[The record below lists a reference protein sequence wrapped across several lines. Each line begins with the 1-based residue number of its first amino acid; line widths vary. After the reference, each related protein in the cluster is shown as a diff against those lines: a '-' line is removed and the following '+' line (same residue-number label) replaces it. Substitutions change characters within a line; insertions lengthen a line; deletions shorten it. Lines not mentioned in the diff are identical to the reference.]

1 MKIIKSLI
9 GLFLYLLILII
20 IYIIHIKFFS
30 VKVVLFSA
38 ILDVF
43 IATIITFL
51 IIFLS
56 NFSKIFTTFEKLQ
69 MLIIYLLVGY
79 SIALSV
85 PTIIDRSL
93 SFYILEK
100 IDQRGGGV
108 KEASLEKIFKEEYI
122 SEHRLIDVRLTEQL
136 ESGTVII
143 ENNCVKITNKG
154 KIFVYIS
161 SNFRKH
167 LLPKKRLLKNEYTDA
182 LIDIFKNSKSVNR
195 EVVDYEC
202 K

>member
-1 MKIIKSLI
+1 
-9 GLFLYLLILII
+9 
-20 IYIIHIKFFS
+20 
-30 VKVVLFSA
+30 
-38 ILDVF
+38 
-43 IATIITFL
+43 
-51 IIFLS
+51 
-56 NFSKIFTTFEKLQ
+56 

-136 ESGTVII
+136 ESGTIII

-182 LIDIFKNSKSVNR
+182 LIDIFKNSKGVNR

>member
-108 KEASLEKIFKEEYI
+108 KEISLEKIFKEEYI

-136 ESGTVII
+136 ESGTIII

-154 KIFVYIS
+154 KIFVYIII
-161 SNFRKH
+161 NFRKH

-182 LIDIFKNSKSVNR
+182 LIDIFKIVKV
-195 EVVDYEC
+195 
-202 K
+202 